1 MEEEVEPTKK
11 KRDCADVSSGDAR
24 PFPCP
29 TCGKAF
35 KTISH
40 LTEHQVWSPKTILNS
55 FFMYSNST
63 FSLQIIAFLY
73 CSSIHLLFHILEKL
87 KSFQNCF
94 PVWKKINCQVRKD
107 LLETFWKNRVGDH
120 TWWKIVDSCQREE
133 NSMQILRKDVCHCLP
148 ASQAPV
154 VPAQEK
160 SQESRGS
167 QGAIG
172 KGLLSL
178 HRVFGVLPRGQ
189 TPQATSSYPH
199 QKCQENR

>member
-1 MEEEVEPTKK
+1 
-11 KRDCADVSSGDAR
+11 
-24 PFPCP
+24 
-29 TCGKAF
+29 
-35 KTISH
+35 
-40 LTEHQVWSPKTILNS
+40 
-55 FFMYSNST
+55 MYSNST

-94 PVWKKINCQVRKD
+94 PVWKKMNCQVRKD

-189 TPQATSSYPH
+189 TPQETPSYPR
-199 QKCQENR
+199 QKCQENRWKYKICL